1 MIFCSIIKKVLDHQN
16 KARKPKNIYKEGI
29 EQKSLLDGSPRYI
42 YKYIYIV
49 WIYIYI
55 VWIYTYITLHRFIH
69 KSASGQFF
77 GMIPPNNLLLSRT
90 CLGIR
95 ICV

>member
-42 YKYIYIV
+42 YIYRSVYIHICIYICICMY
-49 WIYIYI
+49 IYIYI
-55 VWIYTYITLHRFIH
+55 HPYGFKAGTT
-69 KSASGQFF
+69 QE
-77 GMIPPNNLLLSRT
+77 
-90 CLGIR
+90 
-95 ICV
+95 